1 MKIALGQINP
11 TVGDFAGNSAK
22 IIDFSSRARSEG
34 AGLVVFPE
42 MSICGYP
49 ARNLVEK
56 PEFVARNRESALH
69 IAQHTQG
76 IAVICGLVTSAQ
88 ADSGKSVM
96 NSAAFLRDGRIE
108 FIQSKMLLPTY
119 DVFDEARYFA
129 PAAKQELMS
138 FAGWQV
144 ALTIC
149 EDAWNDKTFWPRR
162 LYSIDPVEQL
172 LKAGGNLL
180 INASASP
187 FSLGKRAIREKMFK
201 NFALIHHVPVI
212 LVNQVGGNDNLI
224 FDGAS
229 FAMSSDGRII
239 IRGKAFAED
248 LVIFDSAEFSAASP
262 QGDTAGQKSAHS
274 RKHEA
279 GDAPAP
285 DPDAAAAYSA
295 LVMGTRDFVRKCGFE
310 SVLIGLSG
318 GIDSALVAAIAVD
331 ALGKDHVIGVGMP
344 GPYSSEGSIEDA
356 RLLSHNLEIRFE
368 IVPISEIFEAYQC
381 ALQPV
386 FAGTKE
392 DATEENIQSRI
403 RGGVIMA
410 LSNKFGAMVLNTGN
424 KSELSVGYCTL
435 YGDTVGGL
443 GVISDVPKTM
453 VYRLCAH
460 INSKRQVI
468 PQSTLDK
475 APSAELRPNQQ
486 DTDSLPPY
494 EILDN
499 VLDDYVEE
507 FKTADEIATQ
517 HGYNIELVRKVIS
530 MVERSEYKR
539 QQVAPGLKISDK
551 AFGEGRRFPIA
562 QKSEG

>member
-1 MKIALGQINP
+1 MGQIDP
-11 TVGDFAGNSAK
+11 TVGDFTGNSLK
-22 IIDFSSRARSEG
+22 IIDFASRARSEG
-34 AGLVVFPE
+34 AVLAVFPE

-49 ARNLVEK
+49 ARDLVEK
-56 PEFVARNRESALH
+56 PEFVARSWESAQQ
-69 IAQHTQG
+69 IAEATKG
-76 IAVICGLVTSAQ
+76 IAVICGLVTAAQ
-88 ADSGKSVM
+88 ADSGKSVL
-96 NSAAFLRDGRIE
+96 NSVVFLREGKIE

-129 PAAKQELMS
+129 PAARQDLFH
-138 FAGWQV
+138 FAEWQV

-162 LYSIDPVEQL
+162 LYSVDPVEQL
-172 LKAGGNLL
+172 MGAGANIL
-180 INASASP
+180 INVAASP
-187 FSLGKRAIREKMFK
+187 FSIGKRATREKMFR
-201 NFALIHHVPVI
+201 NFATRRRVPVI
-212 LVNQVGGNDNLI
+212 MVNQIGGNDNLI

-229 FAMSSDGRII
+229 FAMAPDGRIVAQAA
-239 IRGKAFAED
+239 AFTED
-248 LVIFDSAEFSAASP
+248 LVVFDSAEFLAHPGEKTAAP
-262 QGDTAGQKSAHS
+262 TS
-274 RKHEA
+274 RANADGNQDVEE
-279 GDAPAP
+279 
-285 DPDAAAAYSA
+285 AYSA
-295 LVMGTRDFVRKCGFE
+295 LVMGTRDFIRKCGFQN
-310 SVLIGLSG
+310 VLIGLSG

-344 GPYSSEGSIEDA
+344 GPYSSEGSVEDA
-356 RLLSHNLEIRFE
+356 RQLSHNLGIRFE
-368 IVPISEIFEAYQC
+368 IISISEIFEAYKC

-386 FAGTKE
+386 FSGTKE
-392 DATEENIQSRI
+392 DLTEENIQSRI
-403 RGGVIMA
+403 RGGIIMA

-460 INSKRQVI
+460 VNAEREII
-468 PQSTLDK
+468 PRSTLEK

-494 EILDN
+494 DILDN

-507 FKTADEIATQ
+507 FKTADEIATRR
-517 HGYNIELVRKVIS
+517 GYDLELVRKVITL
-530 MVERSEYKR
+530 VERSEYKR
-539 QQVAPGLKISDK
+539 QQVAPGLKITDK

-562 QKSEG
+562 QKSEV